1 MNIAEKIH
9 EITLKPL
16 EPKHVVAATHCIS
29 TTFTKG
35 EPMSEALA
43 ISEEEFSYFAQL
55 FIQKAAIDQ
64 LSVVAVTDTDEVV
77 GALIC
82 EDYASDPP
90 TGLEHVSEKFGPIA
104 ELLESLSKRF
114 AQLHDVNPGSHLHMF
129 MCGVYPQYARQQF
142 AQRLISFAEDM
153 ARERGYKATVCEATG
168 SVSQHMVEKSLGYIY
183 VDEIIY
189 QDFQYEEQAVFSNIN
204 SVRSCRAYN
213 KAL

>member
-1 MNIAEKIH
+1 MNIAEKTRKI
-9 EITLKPL
+9 ILKPL

-82 EDYASDPP
+82 EDYASPPP

-104 ELLESLSKRF
+104 GLLETLGERF
-114 AQLHDVNPGSHLHMF
+114 AQLHNVIPGSHLHMF
-129 MCGVYPQYARQQF
+129 MCGIYPQYARQQF
-142 AQRLISFAEDM
+142 AQRLISFAEDI

-168 SVSQHMVEKSLGYIY
+168 AVSQHMVKNSLGYTY

-189 QDFQYEEQAVFSNIN
+189 QDFQYEEQAVFSTIN
-204 SVRSCRAYN
+204 TVKSCVAYY